1 MHMLMGVEIGGTK
14 LQVAVADDSGA
25 IREIWRATVDA
36 VSGGE
41 GIRRRLADEIPSL
54 AARFANAFGPLKAIG
69 VGYGG
74 PVDSATGTT
83 ICSHQ
88 ISGWE
93 NIPLARLLAEVA
105 KVPCVVGNDADVAG
119 LGEAER
125 GAGRGVRPMFYTT
138 VGSGIGGGL
147 ILEGVGIHPGAG
159 LGSAEV
165 GHLRLSPGGP
175 IVEEIGSGWGIQRQ
189 ARRALEVGEDSSLS
203 KLKIEEVTVPAI
215 AKAAQT
221 GDPLARRVLQEGID
235 ALGFGLAQVMAI
247 ACPKRLVVGGGVS
260 LLGEDAYLA
269 PLRESV
275 RRQTFAPYA
284 HLVDLVGA
292 ELGEEVV
299 LHGAVALAKLGR
311 FQAG

>member
-1 MHMLMGVEIGGTK
+1 MRMGVEIGGTK
-14 LQVAVADDSGA
+14 LQVAVADECGN
-25 IREIWRATVDA
+25 IKNVWRQTVDS
-36 VSGGE
+36 SGGGE
-41 GIRRRLADEIPSL
+41 WIRQRLALEIPLL
-54 AARFANAFGPLKAIG
+54 AARHQGQLGQLEAIG

-74 PVDSATGTT
+74 PVDSATGNTV
-83 ICSHQ
+83 CSHQ
-88 ISGWE
+88 IHGWE
-93 NIPLARLLAEVA
+93 NIPLASFLSQVA
-105 KVPCVVGNDADVAG
+105 NVPCVVGNDADVAG

-147 ILEGVGIHPGAG
+147 ILDGVGIHPGAG

-165 GHLRLSPGGP
+165 GHLRLLPGGP
-175 IVEEIGSGWGIQRQ
+175 LIEEVGSGWGMQRQ
-189 ARRALEVGEDSSLS
+189 AMRALDSGEFSCLS
-203 KLKIEEVTVPAI
+203 RLPPYEVTVPAI
-215 AKAAQT
+215 ASAAHT
-221 GDPLARRVLQEGID
+221 GDVLAKRILQGAID

-247 ACPKRLVVGGGVS
+247 ACPKRIVVGGGVS
-260 LLGEDAYLA
+260 LLGEEAYLS

-275 RRQTFAPYA
+275 RRQTFAPYS

-299 LHGAVALAKLGR
+299 LHGAIALAMLGR

>member
-1 MHMLMGVEIGGTK
+1 MWIGVEIGGTK
-14 LQVAVADDSGA
+14 LQVAVANGA
-25 IREIWRATVDA
+25 GEIREIWRATVDTGR
-36 VSGGE
+36 GGE
-41 GIRRRLADEIPSL
+41 GIRHCLAEEIPLL
-54 AARFANAFGPLKAIG
+54 AARFSGDLGPLKGVG

-88 ISGWE
+88 IEGWE
-93 NIPLARLLAEVA
+93 NVPLARFLAVVT
-105 KVPCVVGNDADVAG
+105 KVTCVVGNDADVAG

-165 GHLRLSPGGP
+165 GHLRVSKGGP
-175 IVEEIGSGWGIQRQ
+175 VIEEIGSGWGMQRQ
-189 ARRALEVGEDSSLS
+189 ARKALETGETSVLS
-203 KLKIEEVTVPAI
+203 QLKAEEVTVPAI
-215 AKAAQT
+215 AKAAQA
-221 GDPLARRVLQEGID
+221 GDPLARKVLQEGID
-235 ALGFGLAQVMAI
+235 ALGFGLAKVMAI

-260 LLGEDAYLA
+260 LLGEETYLA

-299 LHGAVALAKLGR
+299 LHGAIALAMLGR

>member
-1 MHMLMGVEIGGTK
+1 MWMGVEIGGTK
-14 LQVAVADDSGA
+14 LQVAVANDAGE
-25 IREIWRATVDA
+25 IGEIWRATVDA
-36 VSGGE
+36 GRGGE
-41 GIRRRLADEIPSL
+41 GIRHRLAQEIPSL
-54 AARFANAFGPLKAIG
+54 IARFSGQFGTIKAIG

-88 ISGWE
+88 IHGWE
-93 NIPLARLLAEVA
+93 NIPLAGFLADMA

-175 IVEEIGSGWGIQRQ
+175 IVEEIGSGWGMQRQ
-189 ARRALEVGEDSSLS
+189 ARKALDAGETSILS
-203 KLKIEEVTVPAI
+203 QGKPEEVTVPAI
-215 AKAAQT
+215 AKAAQA
-221 GDPLARRVLQEGID
+221 GDALAKRVLQDGID

-260 LLGEDAYLA
+260 LLGEETYLA

-284 HLVDLVGA
+284 HLVDLLGA

-299 LHGAVALAKLGR
+299 LHGAIALAMLGR

>member
-1 MHMLMGVEIGGTK
+1 MWMGVEIGGTK
-14 LQVAVADDSGA
+14 LQVAVANDAGE
-25 IREIWRATVDA
+25 IGEIWRATVDA
-36 VSGGE
+36 GRGGE
-41 GIRRRLADEIPSL
+41 GIRHRLAQEIPSL
-54 AARFANAFGPLKAIG
+54 TARFSGQFGTLKAIG

-88 ISGWE
+88 IHGWE
-93 NIPLARLLAEVA
+93 NIPLAGFLADVA

-175 IVEEIGSGWGIQRQ
+175 IVEEIGSGWGMQRH
-189 ARRALEVGEDSSLS
+189 ARKALDAGETSILS
-203 KLKIEEVTVPAI
+203 QGKPEEVTVPAI
-215 AKAAQT
+215 AKAAQA
-221 GDPLARRVLQEGID
+221 GDALAKRVLQDGID

-260 LLGEDAYLA
+260 LLGEEIYLA

-275 RRQTFAPYA
+275 CRQTFAPYA

-299 LHGAVALAKLGR
+299 LHGAVALAMLGR

>member
-1 MHMLMGVEIGGTK
+1 MLMGIEIGGTK
-14 LQVAVADDSGA
+14 LQVAVTGNDGG
-25 IREIWRATVDA
+25 IREIWRATVDPA
-36 VSGGE
+36 LGGE
-41 GIRRRLADEIPSL
+41 GIRQTLSAEIPVLARRFESL
-54 AARFANAFGPLKAIG
+54 LGPLKAIG

-88 ISGWE
+88 IKGWE
-93 NIPLARLLAEVA
+93 NIRLADLLAKVGG
-105 KVPCVVGNDADVAG
+105 VPCVVGNDADVAG

-125 GAGRGVRPMFYTT
+125 GAGRGVRPLFYTT

-147 ILEGVGIHPGAG
+147 ILEGAGIHPGAG

-165 GHLRLSPGGP
+165 GHLRLSQGGSV
-175 IVEEIGSGWGIQRQ
+175 VEEIGSGWGIQRQ
-189 ARRALEVGEDSSLS
+189 ARKALEAGEKSTLS
-203 KLKIEEVTVPAI
+203 AMNPETVTVPAI
-215 AKAAQT
+215 AKAARE
-221 GDPLARRVLQEGID
+221 GDDLARRILQQGID

-247 ACPKRLVVGGGVS
+247 VCPKRIVVGGGVS
-260 LLGEDAYLA
+260 LLGEAVYLG

-299 LHGAVALAKLGR
+299 LHGAVALAMLGR

>member
-1 MHMLMGVEIGGTK
+1 MLMGVEIGGTK

-36 VSGGE
+36 TSGGQ
-41 GIRRRLADEIPSL
+41 GIRDRLAEEIPAL
-54 AARFANAFGPLKAIG
+54 VAKHVPDHGPLKAVG

-93 NIPLARLLAEVA
+93 NIPLARLLAEVT

-147 ILEGVGIHPGAG
+147 ILEATGIHPGAG

-189 ARRALEVGEDSSLS
+189 TRRALEAGETSILS
-203 KLKIEEVTVPAI
+203 NLKTEDVTVPAI
-215 AKAAQT
+215 AKAAQG
-221 GDPLARRVLQEGID
+221 GDVLAKKVMQEAID

-260 LLGEDAYLA
+260 LLGEEQYLS

-299 LHGAVALAKLGR
+299 LHGAVALTMLGR
-311 FQAG
+311 FQVG